1 MHLTI
6 TGYSTA
12 LFSTWYFLEE
22 WGILF
27 DAGEGLISSLLQKSR
42 KIDQV
47 FISHADRDHLTGLLQ
62 LNQLNARPGF
72 PVIHYPKDS
81 SSFRALE
88 KFSKEFDPQ
97 VSGTVWE
104 PVTEGDEIFIAKDL
118 LVRPIRNSHVPAD
131 RHIIRSLGYQV
142 IQTRKKLRPEYAH
155 LTGEQLRQL
164 AEQQGRDSFS
174 MEVRTNL
181 LAYSGDTP
189 VEDGDKWNNTSILIH
204 EATFLGN
211 GEDIKVRDYGVTGR
225 GEGHDRGGSGH
236 PAPGKVHSTLEEV
249 MEMVSGIHI
258 GQLILGHFSSRYSPD
273 EIVKAVRGL
282 CSRYAIS
289 IPVRL
294 VLPGETVFDLLAKE
308 PVNK

>member
-1 MHLTI
+1 
-6 TGYSTA
+6 
-12 LFSTWYFLEE
+12 WYFIEE

-72 PVIHYPKDS
+72 PVIHYPKDAG
-81 SSFRALE
+81 SFRALAT
-88 KFSKEFDPQ
+88 FSKQFDPQ
-97 VSGTVWE
+97 VARTVWT
-104 PVTEGDEIFIAKDL
+104 PVNEGDEIFIAKDL
-118 LVRPIRNSHVPAD
+118 LVKPIRNSHVPVD
-131 RHIIRSLGYQV
+131 PHIIKSLGYQV
-142 IQTRKKLRPEYAH
+142 IQTRKKLRPEFAH
-155 LTGEQLRQL
+155 LSGEQLRQL

-189 VEDGDKWNNTSILIH
+189 VEDGDKWNNTSTLIH

-211 GEDIKVRDYGVTGR
+211 GEDIKVRDYGN
-225 GEGHDRGGSGH
+225 
-236 PAPGKVHSTLEEV
+236 KHSTLAEV
-249 MEMVSGIHI
+249 MEMVSAIRI
-258 GQLILGHFSSRYSPD
+258 EQLILGHFSSRYSPD
-273 EIVKAVRGL
+273 EIVRAVKDQ
-282 CSRYAIS
+282 CWKHAIN

-294 VLPGETVFDLLAKE
+294 VLPGETVHDLLSKE

>member
-1 MHLTI
+1 MQLTI

-12 LFSTWYFLEE
+12 LFSTWYFIEE

-62 LNQLNARPGF
+62 FNQLNARPGL

-81 SSFRALE
+81 GSFRALE
-88 KFSKEFDPQ
+88 KFSKEFDPH
-97 VSGTVWE
+97 VARTVWT

-118 LVRPIRNSHVPAD
+118 LVKPIRNSHVPAD
-131 RHIIRSLGYQV
+131 PHIIKSLGYQV
-142 IQTRKKLRPEYAH
+142 IQTRKKLRPEFAH
-155 LTGEQLRQL
+155 LSGEQLRQL

-189 VEDGDKWNNTSILIH
+189 VEDGDKWDNTSILIH

-211 GEDIKVRDYGVTGR
+211 GEDIKVRDYGN
-225 GEGHDRGGSGH
+225 
-236 PAPGKVHSTLEEV
+236 KHSSLEEV
-249 MEMVSGIHI
+249 MEMVSAIHI
-258 GQLILGHFSSRYSPD
+258 DQLILGHFSSRYSPD
-273 EIVKAVRGL
+273 EIIRAVKDQCWR
-282 CSRYAIS
+282 RAIN

-294 VLPGETVFDLLAKE
+294 VLPGETVYDLLSKE